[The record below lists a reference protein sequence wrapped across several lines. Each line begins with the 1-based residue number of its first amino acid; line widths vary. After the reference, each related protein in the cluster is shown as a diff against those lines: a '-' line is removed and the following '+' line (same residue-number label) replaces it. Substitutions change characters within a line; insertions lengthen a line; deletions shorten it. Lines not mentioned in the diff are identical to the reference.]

1 MRKPRKNF
9 WFAGTAMIPVD
20 SKVDSNRTRT
30 PMSTLASLPSDV
42 LATIFFPEVPL
53 RSAALEMSLHCMTGL
68 HVWYRRMRDVMYDLM
83 RMRFF
88 AYTSGPVLR
97 SPKLTHMRDD
107 GLPYPIP
114 YWSYHQPMHSRYDTE
129 YA

>member
-1 MRKPRKNF
+1 
-9 WFAGTAMIPVD
+9 MIPVD
-20 SKVDSNRTRT
+20 SKMDSNRTRT
-30 PMSTLASLPSDV
+30 PMSLASLPPDV

-53 RSAALEMSLHCMTGL
+53 HSAAVEMSLHRMTGL
-68 HVWYRRMRDVMYDLM
+68 HAWRRRMRDVMCDLM

-97 SPKLTHMRDD
+97 SPKLTHTRNGD
-107 GLPYPIP
+107 LPYPIP
-114 YWSYHQPMHSRYDTE
+114 YWSYHQPMHSRYDTV

>member
-1 MRKPRKNF
+1 
-9 WFAGTAMIPVD
+9 
-20 SKVDSNRTRT
+20 
-30 PMSTLASLPSDV
+30 MSTLASLPSDV
-42 LATIFFPEVPL
+42 LATILFPEVPL
-53 RSAALEMSLHCMTGL
+53 HSATVEMSLHRMTAL
-68 HVWYRRMRDVMYDLM
+68 HAWRRRMRDVLYDLR

-97 SPKLTHMRDD
+97 SSKLTHVR
-107 GLPYPIP
+107 PHPIP